1 MTTKN
6 IEARRKA
13 FEAWANNRG
22 ASLAKDLAGHY
33 LIAEN
38 EWAFD
43 IWNAAIDSICVELP
57 SPKSL
62 SASDDP
68 WWVLE
73 CCQDAITA
81 AGVAYK

>member
-6 IEARRKA
+6 MDARREV
-13 FEAWANNRG
+13 FEKWANNRG

-43 IWNAAIDSICVELP
+43 IWNAALDSVCVELP
-57 SPKSL
+57 KGN
-62 SASDDP
+62 SDMTAGALHMI
-68 WWVLE
+68 VRCRE
-73 CCQDAITA
+73 AIHA
-81 AGVAYK
+81 AGIKTK